1 MIGQVVSISLETYE
15 FLIDKENLGEAHPAL
30 IGGKLWYPPDLRHNR
45 EERVLDELREQG
57 LTYRNRVS
65 DDFVDVLT
73 VMQRPAVEYYTLASD
88 AEGRINHRTAS
99 LGNDALLISNRFGG
113 RIAIE
118 PIPYDQLRVRLAAA
132 LPATP
137 AARVH
142 SAACSL
148 EDLQAV
154 YDGKAVPSSN
164 SGRDAKRI
172 HRWLEQEQLASGEL
186 HVALRD
192 GVKGVRA
199 TDWPVPLWIDTEEG
213 RAVVRRD
220 ADWVT
225 LAGADLM
232 AISELL
238 STMEEALRR

>member
-1 MIGQVVSISLETYE
+1 MISRPVSITLETYE
-15 FLIDKENLGEAHPAL
+15 FLIEKQNLAEAHPTL
-30 IGGKLWYPPDLRHNR
+30 VGGKLWYPPDLRHNR

-57 LTYRNRVS
+57 LIYRNRVS
-65 DDFVDVLT
+65 DDFVDALT
-73 VMQRPAVEYYTLASD
+73 VLQRPAVEYYTLGSD

-99 LGNDALLISNRFGG
+99 IGHDALLISNRFGG
-113 RIAIE
+113 PITLE

-186 HVALRD
+186 HVSLRD
-192 GVKGVRA
+192 GVKGVRT

-213 RAVVRRD
+213 RAVVRRSE
-220 ADWVT
+220 DWVNLT
-225 LAGADLM
+225 GADLM
-232 AISELL
+232 AVADLL
-238 STMEEALRR
+238 ATMEDALRR